1 MGDNY
6 IICIPTYNRVEML
19 GTKTLRFLNDCGIS
33 RNKIFIYV
41 VEEEFELYKTK
52 YNDTIGEQYNIIIGL
67 KGKLEQTNF
76 ILEDKKNCNIVFI
89 DDDVDYLL
97 DKDGV
102 VLEIDD
108 LIKKGFIECK
118 KNNTKLWGIHPCD
131 NTYFLKDN
139 ISTTIKF
146 IVGCFYG
153 LINDNLLT
161 DKMTWI
167 HSQGDDLARSL
178 HFYDIYKKVIRF
190 NNIGIKTKYNTNKGG
205 FQSIYSKEQR
215 KIEQETRCKELELL
229 YPKYCK
235 TYYRKDGS
243 CNLRFHLYKN

>member
-1 MGDNY
+1 MVMDNY
-6 IICIPTYNRVEML
+6 IICIPTYDRVDML
-19 GTKTLRFLNDCGIS
+19 GDKTLRFLNDCSIS

-41 VEEEFELYKTK
+41 VEEEFDIYKTK
-52 YNDTIGEQYNIIIGL
+52 YNEYNIIIGL

-76 ILEDKKNCNIVFI
+76 ILEDKKDNNIVFM

-97 DKDGV
+97 DTHGV

-108 LIKKGFIECK
+108 LIIKGFSECNK
-118 KNNTKLWGIHPCD
+118 HNTKLWGIHPCD
-131 NTYFLKDN
+131 NSYFLKNN

-153 LINDNLLT
+153 VINDNLLT
-161 DKMTWI
+161 DKMTWV

-178 HFYDIYKKVIRF
+178 HYYSIYKKVIRF

-235 TYYRKDGS
+235 RYYRKDGS
-243 CNLRFHLYKN
+243 CNLRFHLYKC